1 MTLAGDIPMNSRV
14 QLMMASVDDI
24 ADEHALRESLPWKV
38 EKNPRSSN
46 RGKLVGR
53 KLVMN
58 QRVEEEV
65 EQVRVHWRENTYGR
79 VLLLWRNSAC

>member
-24 ADEHALRESLPWKV
+24 ADGALQESFAMKV

-46 RGKLVGR
+46 RGVAW
-53 KLVMN
+53 
-58 QRVEEEV
+58 VE
-65 EQVRVHWRENTYGR
+65 N
-79 VLLLWRNSAC
+79 

>member
-1 MTLAGDIPMNSRV
+1 MK
-14 QLMMASVDDI
+14 SV
-24 ADEHALRESLPWKV
+24 
-38 EKNPRSSN
+38 KNPRSSN
-46 RGKLVGR
+46 RGKLRGR

-79 VLLLWRNSAC
+79 VLLLWRNSL